1 MKDIA
6 PDLLKAIQDDFKER
20 VKTNA
25 KVRNALKAMKS
36 KKATF
41 ADANSF
47 AEAIGDA
54 LAESFK
60 KNIRSEL
67 LPDERMYYNIADRV
81 VGESLKNNYNLVS
94 EYSADVQTLLN
105 KKANLGLKGIKPQYN
120 ADKAKGI
127 INRISSE
134 EKYEDIS
141 WLLEEPVTNFT
152 QSIVDDTIKRN
163 AEFQYKAGLKAKI
176 IRKSTGHCCD
186 WCEEVAG
193 EYEYPD
199 VPKDVYRRHRFCRC
213 TVEYDP
219 GNGRR
224 QNVHSKKWRDIDENE
239 RIETY
244 NKTVERELE
253 KEDLERVKRKFLS
266 EYDIDIDD
274 EILEL
279 NPEVTLQAFDGIE
292 SMFRLYPDLK
302 DRITNIGISSN
313 GVMNCS
319 GNKINFNPAYF
330 SDNKKLQEAC
340 NKMSEMGWWPKNSSP
355 ASVAAHEMGH
365 AVNWDLITKNP
376 FYEYDFE
383 RVLDWNDQTTAKKI
397 VSDACKKTKK
407 TEFGKGKKNVE
418 LRNLQSKYGAT
429 DPGEAIA
436 EAFADLYANENNA
449 NPLSK
454 AIVDEINLLFDEYGK
469 GGE

>member
-25 KVRNALKAMKS
+25 KVKSALKAMKS
-36 KKATF
+36 KNATF
-41 ADANSF
+41 EDANSF

-60 KNIRSEL
+60 NNIKPEL
-67 LPDERMYYNIADRV
+67 LPDKRMYYNIAERV

-105 KKANLGLKGIKPQYN
+105 KKANLGLKGIKAQYN

-134 EKYEDIS
+134 ENFEDIS
-141 WLLEEPVTNFT
+141 WILEEPVTNFT
-152 QSIVDDTIKRN
+152 QSIVDDTIKTN

-219 GNGRR
+219 GNGRI
-224 QNVHSKKWRDIDENE
+224 QNVHTK
-239 RIETY
+239 RIFRGGTH
-244 NKTVERELE
+244 KELE
-253 KEDLERVKRKFLS
+253 KFRKEQVHNIIKNKILSDKKEVERTQRILNYNLWRKEINGIKIKNVSKHVS
-266 EYDIDIDD
+266 ERAV
-274 EILEL
+274 L
-279 NPEVTLQAFDGIE
+279 
-292 SMFRLYPDLK
+292 RDLK
-302 DRITNIGISSN
+302 PSDIIDTINNPLKITEIKYDSLNRPSINVIGEKSTVSIN
-313 GVMNCS
+313 PKT
-319 GNKINFNPAYF
+319 GNVITAHKTHARVI
-330 SDNKKLQEAC
+330 KKL
-340 NKMSEMGWWPKNSSP
+340 
-355 ASVAAHEMGH
+355 
-365 AVNWDLITKNP
+365 
-376 FYEYDFE
+376 
-383 RVLDWNDQTTAKKI
+383 
-397 VSDACKKTKK
+397 
-407 TEFGKGKKNVE
+407 KGEK
-418 LRNLQSKYGAT
+418 
-429 DPGEAIA
+429 
-436 EAFADLYANENNA
+436 NENN
-449 NPLSK
+449 PRL
-454 AIVDEINLLFDEYGK
+454 
-469 GGE
+469 

>member
-25 KVRNALKAMKS
+25 KAKNALKAMKS
-36 KKATF
+36 KNATF
-41 ADANSF
+41 EDANSF

-60 KNIRSEL
+60 NNIKPEL
-67 LPDERMYYNIADRV
+67 LPDKRMYYNIAERV

-141 WLLEEPVTNFT
+141 WILEEPVTNFT
-152 QSIVDDTIKRN
+152 QSIVDDTIKTN

-239 RIETY
+239 KLEERKTINNEVSTTNELVKSCQEKNIDYNPVKKAKNVKTEDEIIKRVAGGDETDGSCSSLAFAY
-244 NKTVERELE
+244 IGNKAGYDVLDFRGGDSCEFFSRNSNIQKIADLKNVKSYVEKHTNDFKAVKNLLSHAEQGKEYYLSTGEHAAIVRKTENGMEFLELQSPGTKGYPPNGYAPLTDKTLRKRFGCE
-253 KEDLERVKRKFLS
+253 KSHSIYGIKLEAQSIL
-266 EYDIDIDD
+266 IDIESLYESD
-274 EILEL
+274 E
-279 NPEVTLQAFDGIE
+279 F
-292 SMFRLYPDLK
+292 K
-302 DRITNIGISSN
+302 DVLGFINTEGKNQMKGAN
-313 GVMNCS
+313 G
-319 GNKINFNPAYF
+319 
-330 SDNKKLQEAC
+330 
-340 NKMSEMGWWPKNSSP
+340 
-355 ASVAAHEMGH
+355 SV
-365 AVNWDLITKNP
+365 K
-376 FYEYDFE
+376 
-383 RVLDWNDQTTAKKI
+383 
-397 VSDACKKTKK
+397 
-407 TEFGKGKKNVE
+407 
-418 LRNLQSKYGAT
+418 
-429 DPGEAIA
+429 
-436 EAFADLYANENNA
+436 
-449 NPLSK
+449 
-454 AIVDEINLLFDEYGK
+454 
-469 GGE
+469 

>member
-36 KKATF
+36 KNATF
-41 ADANSF
+41 EDANSF

-60 KNIRSEL
+60 NNIKPEL
-67 LPDERMYYNIADRV
+67 LPDKRMYYNIAERV

-105 KKANLGLKGIKPQYN
+105 KKANLGLKGIKPEYN

-152 QSIVDDTIKRN
+152 QSIVDDTIKTN

-239 RIETY
+239 KLEARKTINKEASTTNELVRSCQEENIDY
-244 NKTVERELE
+244 NPVKKIKNVKTEDEIINRLSGGDQTSGSCSSLAFAYIGNKAGYDVLDFRGGSSCKFFSRDSNIQKIADLKNVKSYVEKHTSDFKAVKNLLSHAEQGKEYYLSTGKHAAIVRKTENGMEFLELQSPGT
-253 KEDLERVKRKFLS
+253 KGYPPNGFAPLTDKILRKRFGCKNSHSIYGIKLEAQSTL
-266 EYDIDIDD
+266 IDIESLYESD
-274 EILEL
+274 E
-279 NPEVTLQAFDGIE
+279 F
-292 SMFRLYPDLK
+292 K
-302 DRITNIGISSN
+302 DVLGFINTEGKNQMKGAN
-313 GVMNCS
+313 G
-319 GNKINFNPAYF
+319 
-330 SDNKKLQEAC
+330 
-340 NKMSEMGWWPKNSSP
+340 
-355 ASVAAHEMGH
+355 SV
-365 AVNWDLITKNP
+365 K
-376 FYEYDFE
+376 
-383 RVLDWNDQTTAKKI
+383 
-397 VSDACKKTKK
+397 
-407 TEFGKGKKNVE
+407 
-418 LRNLQSKYGAT
+418 
-429 DPGEAIA
+429 
-436 EAFADLYANENNA
+436 
-449 NPLSK
+449 
-454 AIVDEINLLFDEYGK
+454 
-469 GGE
+469 